1 MDRRGA
7 RRTTVPGA
15 AESNMTEQLN
25 LHAGSPDNQDRK
37 QWDDILTL
45 LFGSYTK
52 LQFCFL
58 YLRDGGA

>member
-1 MDRRGA
+1 MDRGA
-7 RRTTVPGA
+7 RRTTVHGI

-25 LHAGSPDNQDRK
+25 RHGHSPDNWDRK

>member
-1 MDRRGA
+1 MDSGA
-7 RRTTVPGA
+7 RWTTVHGV

-25 LHAGSPDNQDRK
+25 RHAYNPDNHDRK

>member
-1 MDRRGA
+1 
-7 RRTTVPGA
+7 
-15 AESNMTEQLN
+15 MTEQLN
-25 LHAGSPDNQDRK
+25 SQAGSPDNQDRK
-37 QWDDILTL
+37 QWDAILTL

>member
-1 MDRRGA
+1 MDRGA
-7 RRTTVPGA
+7 RRTTVHGV
-15 AESNMTEQLN
+15 AESNITEQLN
-25 LHAGSPDNQDRK
+25 RHEHSPDNRDRK
-37 QWDDILTL
+37 QWDDILIL